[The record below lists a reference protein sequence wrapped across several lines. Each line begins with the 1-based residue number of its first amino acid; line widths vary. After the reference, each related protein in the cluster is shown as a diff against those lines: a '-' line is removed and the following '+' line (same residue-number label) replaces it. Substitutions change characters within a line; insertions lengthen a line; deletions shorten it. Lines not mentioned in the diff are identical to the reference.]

1 MTNKQCAFLSTFR
14 DSRKVLYFKERAKCL
29 HFVRVYL
36 SAVERKLNTILTT
49 KSYFEVISGQFKYF
63 RKQSSHE

>member
-1 MTNKQCAFLSTFR
+1 MSTFR

-36 SAVERKLNTILTT
+36 SAVERKLNTILTK
-49 KSYFEVISGQFKYF
+49 KSYFEVKSGQLKYYK
-63 RKQSSHE
+63 KQSSNE